1 MNHSKQSV
9 QLIHEGRFAAEV
21 EVELHYDE
29 ETWSPTMSLADAKK
43 LESTRLALKRG
54 DLAEATRHGRV
65 FELTPIAAE

>member
-29 ETWSPTMSLADAKK
+29 ETWS
-43 LESTRLALKRG
+43 R
-54 DLAEATRHGRV
+54 
-65 FELTPIAAE
+65 